1 MFDGATHGLSKV
13 EFQFRK
19 NSEQFQPCFEVEMP
33 RNMEIVE
40 GKKETDMT
48 GTTIFRA
55 IGAGILD

>member
-1 MFDGATHGLSKV
+1 
-13 EFQFRK
+13 
-19 NSEQFQPCFEVEMP
+19 MP